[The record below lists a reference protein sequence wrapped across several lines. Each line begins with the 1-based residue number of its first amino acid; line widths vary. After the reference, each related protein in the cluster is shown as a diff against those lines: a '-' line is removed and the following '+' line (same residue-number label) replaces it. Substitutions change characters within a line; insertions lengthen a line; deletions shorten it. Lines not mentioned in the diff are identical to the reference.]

1 MIICISKLW
10 HKRRIKCGITRLR
23 KNMRLIR
30 WLIGRIILFINLI
43 TLPKPILRKKF
54 DQDKIDL
61 KTKNLTIYQFEA
73 CPFCVKVRRFLRK
86 NSLNINLKD
95 AKNNKIF
102 KSELINEGGKH
113 KVPCLKIE
121 KINTKTEW
129 LYESNEII
137 KFLNKEFI

>member
-1 MIICISKLW
+1 MSA
-10 HKRRIKCGITRLR
+10 
-23 KNMRLIR
+23 IR
-30 WLIGRIILFINLI
+30 WFVGRLILFINLL
-43 TLPKPILRKKF
+43 TLPKPIFREKF
-54 DQDKIDL
+54 TQSKIDKI
-61 KTKNLTIYQFEA
+61 TKYLTIYQFEA
-73 CPFCVKVRRFLRK
+73 CPFCVKVRRFIRK
-86 NSLNINLKD
+86 NSLNISLKD